1 MGSQLELII
10 NTRIGMT
17 WYLKLVEGKIS
28 KKRQLENKAVSFSFT
43 KVSEMFLLDVY
54 IKVKSED

>member
-1 MGSQLELII
+1 
-10 NTRIGMT
+10 MT